1 MKRKILEN
9 FNWSLWWVTLSLMT
23 LGLVNLYSALSFWG
37 EGGMLTLFWYQL
49 AWFAIGI
56 FVMLF
61 LVTMDYRLWDKLG
74 VYFYIFTIFLLLLV
88 LFAGKEISGHRSW
101 LAIGPFSMQ
110 PSEFAKIGLVLVLAK
125 YFSDNPAGALGYGFK
140 DLLKP
145 MLLTLIPFVLV
156 IVGKDLGSS
165 LFFPL
170 IFITMAL
177 VAKVRRSTLF
187 LFLFLVVAG
196 GGLAYQY
203 GLKPYQK
210 ERIRIFLNPESDPR
224 KSGYHL
230 IQSKIAVGSGQIFG
244 KGYLKGRI
252 NKLRYLPDKHT
263 DFIFPVLAE
272 EWGLAGGLLML
283 SLYAFLLWNG
293 ISIAIKARESFGT
306 FLAAGIVA
314 FLFWHLV
321 INLGGVLGMM
331 PLTGVPLPFLSY
343 GGTSTLAFLMGIG
356 LLLNIHMRRFM
367 F

>member
-37 EGGMLTLFWYQL
+37 EGGVLTLFWYQL
-49 AWFAIGI
+49 LWFVIGI
-56 FVMLF
+56 FLMLF

-74 VYFYIFTIFLLLLV
+74 TYFYIFVLILLLLV
-88 LFAGKEISGHRSW
+88 LFVGKVVSGHRSW
-101 LAIGPFSMQ
+101 LGVGPFTIQ
-110 PSEFAKIGLVLVLAK
+110 PSEFAKIGLIFVLAK
-125 YFSDNPAGALGYGFK
+125 YFSDNPLSAGYGFK
-140 DLLKP
+140 DLIKP
-145 MLLTLIPFVLV
+145 LLLTMLPFVLV
-156 IVGKDLGSS
+156 IAGKDLGSS

-170 IFITMAL
+170 LFGTMAM
-177 VAKVRRSTLF
+177 VAKIRRGTLIG
-187 LFLFLVVAG
+187 FLVLIFLG
-196 GGLAYQY
+196 GGLAYQFA
-203 GLKPYQK
+203 LRPYQK
-210 ERIRIFLNPESDPR
+210 ERIRIFLNPEADPK

-272 EWGLAGGLLML
+272 EWGLIGGWLML
-283 SLYAFLLWNG
+283 GLYVFLLWNG
-293 ISIAIKARESFGT
+293 MMIAIKAREPFGS
-306 FLAAGIVA
+306 FLAIGVVSL
-314 FLFWHLV
+314 LFWHLF
-321 INLGGVLGMM
+321 INLGGVLGMI